1 MKRILY
7 FTKNYKFDLLT
18 AISALISYFLAF
30 RYAADPRTLLFLSVM
45 ITATSLFVVILLRV
59 RDKDF
64 YFIPLTKRED
74 RDDWLG
80 KGKFEYLRP
89 QKCFVITDSEPG
101 FIYSKCLSWSDY
113 NLSLEFKIVNSCL
126 GVVARAINLSNYVM
140 LQVGENG
147 IRPHIRINGGWRA
160 WEAEETNL
168 KFAKK
173 LALDKWYRVILSC
186 EKNSIGI
193 KLYEDKNCVFNR
205 EWLIPHGAVMFE
217 FKEEPEG
224 RVVKIPFPINLE
236 YGTVG
241 FRNSGTERALIKDV
255 LVEKI

>member
-1 MKRILY
+1 MKKVLY
-7 FTKNYKFDLLT
+7 FTKNYKFEFLT
-18 AISALISYFLAF
+18 AVSALVLYFLAF
-30 RYAADPRTLLFLSVM
+30 RYAADPKTLLSLSITITILSLLAVIFLR
-45 ITATSLFVVILLRV
+45 LRD
-59 RDKDF
+59 REF
-64 YFIPLTKRED
+64 YFIPLAERED
-74 RDDWLG
+74 KDDWFG
-80 KGKFEYLRP
+80 RGKFDYFRP

-101 FIYSKCLSWSDY
+101 FIYSRCLNWSDY
-113 NLSLEFKIVNSCL
+113 NFNFKFKIVKSCL
-126 GVVARAINLSNYVM
+126 GVVVRAINLSNYVM
-140 LQVGENG
+140 LQIGENG

-173 LALDKWYRVILSC
+173 LSLDKWYKCVLSC

-193 KLYEDKNCVFNR
+193 KLYEDEKSIFNR
-205 EWLIPHGAVMFE
+205 EWVIPPGAIIFE

-224 RVVKIPFPINLE
+224 RAVKIPFSINLE